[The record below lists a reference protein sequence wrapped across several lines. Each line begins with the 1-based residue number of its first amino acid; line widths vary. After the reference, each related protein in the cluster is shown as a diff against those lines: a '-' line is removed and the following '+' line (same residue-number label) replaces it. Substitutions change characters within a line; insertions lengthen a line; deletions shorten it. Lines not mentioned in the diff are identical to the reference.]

1 MSIYKG
7 LGMATNTPGFTEGI
21 STSLDEKDI
30 EAVKLLLN
38 SKELNENDLKMQP
51 MMTKPTDG
59 ASKPKLGR

>member
-1 MSIYKG
+1 
-7 LGMATNTPGFTEGI
+7 MATNTPGFTEGI

-38 SKELNENDLKMQP
+38 SKELNENDMKIP